1 MHHPKTV
8 SQPSNA
14 RHPGRRAMSPTET
27 RTSSSPARVVA
38 DGRQFDPGRLDL
50 PAVIRAI
57 FDCTRNV
64 TLHQSL
70 ESFGV
75 SADPLGP
82 VRPMYPTEQGT
93 PVVTVWRDRIEA
105 DVDGSLVCRL
115 DPHIADSP
123 ETALLLAK
131 HVGREVYV
139 LLLKRDPNAL
149 DPRRAGRNAPDI
161 VMWILEAARDGGL
174 VLRRPQAPT
183 VRT

>member
-1 MHHPKTV
+1 
-8 SQPSNA
+8 
-14 RHPGRRAMSPTET
+14 MSPTET
-27 RTSSSPARVVA
+27 RTISSLERGTNGGP
-38 DGRQFDPGRLDL
+38 QFDPSRLDL
-50 PAVIRAI
+50 PAVIQAI

-82 VRPMYPTEQGT
+82 VRSIYPTAQGT

-105 DVDGSLVCRL
+105 DADGSLVCRL
-115 DPHIADSP
+115 EPPVADSP
-123 ETALLLAK
+123 ETAPLFAR

-161 VMWILEAARDGGL
+161 VMWTLEVTCDDAF
-174 VLRRPQAPT
+174 VLRRPRAST
-183 VRT
+183 VSA

>member
-1 MHHPKTV
+1 
-8 SQPSNA
+8 
-14 RHPGRRAMSPTET
+14 MSPTET

-115 DPHIADSP
+115 NLPFADLP

-161 VMWILEAARDGGL
+161 VMWTLEETRDGGL

-183 VRT
+183 VRV

>member
-1 MHHPKTV
+1 
-8 SQPSNA
+8 
-14 RHPGRRAMSPTET
+14 MSPTET
-27 RTSSSPARVVA
+27 RTNNSPVPGTTVGPQLDSSRP
-38 DGRQFDPGRLDL
+38 DL

-82 VRPMYPTEQGT
+82 VRPIYPTEHGT

-115 DPHIADSP
+115 DPSVTDSP

-161 VMWILEAARDGGL
+161 VRWTLEATRDGSF
-174 VLRRPQAPT
+174 VLRRPQSSMVHA
-183 VRT
+183 

>member
-1 MHHPKTV
+1 
-8 SQPSNA
+8 
-14 RHPGRRAMSPTET
+14 MSPTET
-27 RTSSSPARVVA
+27 RTISSPERGTT
-38 DGRQFDPGRLDL
+38 DGLQLDPSRLDL

-75 SADPLGP
+75 SADPLAA
-82 VRPMYPTEQGT
+82 VRLIYPTGQGT
-93 PVVTVWRDRIEA
+93 PVVTVWHDRIEA
-105 DVDGSLVCRL
+105 DPDGSLVCRL
-115 DPHIADSP
+115 DPRVADSP
-123 ETALLLAK
+123 ETALLLAR

-161 VMWILEAARDGGL
+161 VMWTLEATCDDGF
-174 VLRRPQAPT
+174 VLRRPQAST
-183 VRT
+183 VHA

>member
-1 MHHPKTV
+1 
-8 SQPSNA
+8 
-14 RHPGRRAMSPTET
+14 MSPTEA
-27 RTSSSPARVVA
+27 RINSSLERGTNGGP
-38 DGRQFDPGRLDL
+38 QFDSGRLDL

-70 ESFGV
+70 ESFGAC
-75 SADPLGP
+75 ADPLGP
-82 VRPMYPTEQGT
+82 VRSIYPTGQGT

-105 DVDGSLVCRL
+105 DADGSLFCRL
-115 DPHIADSP
+115 DPPVEDSP
-123 ETALLLAK
+123 GNALLLAR

-161 VMWILEAARDGGL
+161 VMWTLEATCDDGF
-174 VLRRPQAPT
+174 VLRRPQAST
-183 VRT
+183 VHA

>member
-1 MHHPKTV
+1 
-8 SQPSNA
+8 
-14 RHPGRRAMSPTET
+14 MSPTE
-27 RTSSSPARVVA
+27 SQIDSSPERGTNAGAR
-38 DGRQFDPGRLDL
+38 FDPSRLDL
-50 PAVIRAI
+50 TVVIQAI

-82 VRPMYPTEQGT
+82 VRPIYPTGQGA

-105 DVDGSLVCRL
+105 DADGSLICRL
-115 DPHIADSP
+115 DPHVADSP
-123 ETALLLAK
+123 EAALLLAR

-139 LLLKRDPNAL
+139 LLLKREPNSL

-161 VMWILEAARDGGL
+161 VMWILEATCDGCF
-174 VLRRPQAPT
+174 VLRRPKASK
-183 VRT
+183 VHS

>member
-1 MHHPKTV
+1 
-8 SQPSNA
+8 
-14 RHPGRRAMSPTET
+14 MSPTET
-27 RTSSSPARVVA
+27 RTMTSLEPGNT
-38 DGRQFDPGRLDL
+38 GRHSLDPGRLDL

-82 VRPMYPTEQGT
+82 VRPIYPTEQGT
-93 PVVTVWRDRIEA
+93 PVVTVWRDRIEVDA
-105 DVDGSLVCRL
+105 DGSLVCRL
-115 DPHIADSP
+115 DPPVADSP
-123 ETALLLAK
+123 ETALLFAK

-161 VMWILEAARDGGL
+161 VMWTLEATRDDSL
-174 VLRRPQAPT
+174 VLRRPKAPT
-183 VRT
+183 VRA

>member
-1 MHHPKTV
+1 
-8 SQPSNA
+8 
-14 RHPGRRAMSPTET
+14 MSPTEN
-27 RTSSSPARVVA
+27 RTISSPDR
-38 DGRQFDPGRLDL
+38 GTNGGPLFDPSRLDL
-50 PAVIRAI
+50 PAVIQAI

-75 SADPLGP
+75 STDPLGP
-82 VRPMYPTEQGT
+82 VRSIYPTGQGT

-105 DVDGSLVCRL
+105 DADGSLVCRL
-115 DPHIADSP
+115 DPPVAESA
-123 ETALLLAK
+123 ETALLFAR

-161 VMWILEAARDGGL
+161 VMWTLEATCDDGF
-174 VLRRPQAPT
+174 VLRRPKAST
-183 VRT
+183 VHA

>member
-1 MHHPKTV
+1 
-8 SQPSNA
+8 
-14 RHPGRRAMSPTET
+14 MSPTET
-27 RTSSSPARVVA
+27 RTISSPER
-38 DGRQFDPGRLDL
+38 GTNRGHPFDPSRLDL

-82 VRPMYPTEQGT
+82 VRPIYPTGQGT
-93 PVVTVWRDRIEA
+93 PVVTVWHDRIEA
-105 DVDGSLVCRL
+105 DADGSLVCRL
-115 DPHIADSP
+115 DPPVADSP
-123 ETALLLAK
+123 ETALLFAK

-139 LLLKRDPNAL
+139 LLLKRDPSAL

-161 VMWILEAARDGGL
+161 VMWTLEADLDGRF
-174 VLRRPQAPT
+174 VLRRPTAPT
-183 VRT
+183 VHA